1 MEQDELSEVLDKEWW
16 IIIKLQVDR
25 LGEYCSKIVVQQS
38 ELRDGCSHKEPGISV
53 VSALRSD
60 TRVQGHKIQG
70 DNDLGAA
77 ISQGHSTHICDCSA
91 PECRGT
97 GV

>member
-1 MEQDELSEVLDKEWW
+1 MEQDELSEVLEKEWW

-25 LGEYCSKIVVQQS
+25 LGEYCSKIVVEQA
-38 ELRDGCSHKEPGISV
+38 ELHKEPGVSV
-53 VSALRSD
+53 VSAL
-60 TRVQGHKIQG
+60 
-70 DNDLGAA
+70 GAG
-77 ISQGHSTHICDCSA
+77 SGQGHSTHICDCTA